1 MTSVLAGF
9 CFFAQGRAFGLHAR
23 IARMPNHTAYAAHA
37 AEQAGAAAQYTS
49 VAPALYRA
57 ALGAVNPDH
66 YLAAFER
73 LDGAGRVLPGWNMA
87 AALCPL
93 GWLVFRRL
101 WRQALLLALGL
112 VAGALLLWAGY
123 QWLAVP
129 LPMLAG
135 VALAGLLMPCA
146 GLGLYGDAL
155 VHADVR
161 RRIAGAVSAAPN
173 MREAMALLQRQAVNR
188 RGLLWLVVMGM
199 GLVLAG
205 FAAWWIVDRPMTNTP
220 VRGAVV
226 AAVVA
231 DPEPAPR
238 PMQEEPPPALQAAS
252 EPDAARPA
260 LVADPSPAAVVQPPV
275 AQEPVPLSEP
285 PAPTAVA
292 LPTTDA
298 PRVAAE
304 PQAQRAVPAAEPAPA
319 KAAQRRLYIN
329 VGLFADPENARRA
342 HARLRQVGLPSTIEP
357 LLRADGSRLQR
368 VRVGPFTS
376 AAQANAAVAR
386 VRALGLEAV
395 AAAQ

>member
-1 MTSVLAGF
+1 
-9 CFFAQGRAFGLHAR
+9 
-23 IARMPNHTAYAAHA
+23 MPSHTAYAAHA

-73 LDGAGRVLPGWNMA
+73 LDGVGRVLPGWNLA

-101 WRQALLLALGL
+101 WRHALVLALGL
-112 VAGALLLWAGY
+112 AAGALLLWAGY

-129 LPMLAG
+129 LPMLGG
-135 VALAGLLMPCA
+135 VALAGLLMLGA

-155 VHADVR
+155 VHAEVQ
-161 RRIAGAVSAAPN
+161 RRIAWAVSAAPN
-173 MREAMALLQRQAVNR
+173 MREAMALLQSRAVNR
-188 RGLLWLVVMGM
+188 RRLLWLVVMGLGL

-205 FAAWWIVDRPMTNTP
+205 VAAWWMVGRPMTSAP
-220 VRGAVV
+220 VRGAVL
-226 AAVVA
+226 AATA
-231 DPEPAPR
+231 GKPEPVPQ
-238 PMQEEPPPALQAAS
+238 PMQGEPQPALQAAS
-252 EPDAARPA
+252 APDQVRSAESPGPA
-260 LVADPSPAAVVQPPV
+260 PAAVQAESV
-275 AQEPVPLSEP
+275 AQEPVQPPEP
-285 PAPTAVA
+285 PASPE
-292 LPTTDA
+292 LPVPVPDA
-298 PRVAAE
+298 PRVAAQ
-304 PQAQRAVPAAEPAPA
+304 PQVPRPVPGAEQARA

-329 VGLFADPENARRA
+329 VGLFAEPENARRA
-342 HARLRQVGLPSTIEP
+342 HARLRQAGLPAAVEP
-357 LLRADGSRLQR
+357 LERADGSRLQR
-368 VRVGPFTS
+368 VRVGPFSS